1 MENIALLVNLEGTKK
16 RVTTDWRSLAAT
28 LQQRGVGECALQQ
41 LHIELRAGLIVSTRG
56 LTLCMKAQP
65 KPRYELDWGAINQSK
80 LVSEQSQM
88 AHF

>member
-41 LHIELRAGLIVSTRG
+41 LHTELRAGLIVSTRG

-65 KPRYELDWGAINQSK
+65 KPRCELGWGAINP
-80 LVSEQSQM
+80 SQM
-88 AHF
+88 AVEQPQLANF